1 MNKISLF
8 LIGMMLTG
16 AFSLL
21 NAQQGVNEISFGK
34 GLLNYVAKDN
44 TFSVK
49 FAPRFQSRFNT
60 VWSHDGSEYGD
71 AKHSFL
77 VRRARLKFSGWAYSP
92 KLKYKVE
99 IGLSNKDL
107 GGANSFTNN
116 APRQLLD
123 AVIMWNFAPNWS
135 LWAGQTKL
143 PGNIERVVSS
153 SSLQFIDRSI
163 LNSKFNLDRDTG
175 IQLRHKST
183 WVSTIVT
190 KEKFALSQGEGRNIT
205 TGNLGGLQYTA
216 RFELLPFGEFTKK
229 GDYFESDLQRES
241 NPKLMLGYTYNLNND
256 AVKTRSGSGSYM
268 TIPTGFYQTN
278 ITTAFVD
285 LVFKYRGWSVLS
297 EIAERSAES
306 PIVTQADG
314 IPTGDIVNTGQAVN
328 AQIGYLFNNNVEVA
342 GRFSSINY
350 DNVVGKASPKQ
361 YTLGVSKYIVGHKL
375 KVQADLTK
383 YVLDDQDEE
392 VMLRTGFE
400 FHF

>member
-1 MNKISLF
+1 
-8 LIGMMLTG
+8 MLTG

>member
-1 MNKISLF
+1 MNKISIF

-34 GLLNYVAKDN
+34 GLLNYVAKDS

-143 PGNIERVVSS
+143 PGNVERVVSS

-183 WVSTIVT
+183 WGSTIVT

-241 NPKLMLGYTYNLNND
+241 NPKLMVGYTYNLNND

-268 TIPTGFYQTN
+268 TIPTGFYQTD

-314 IPTGDIVNTGQAVN
+314 MATGDIVNTGQAVN

-383 YVLDDQDEE
+383 SVLDDQDEE

>member
-1 MNKISLF
+1 
-8 LIGMMLTG
+8 MLTG

-143 PGNIERVVSS
+143 PGNVERVVSS

-183 WVSTIVT
+183 WGSTIVT

-268 TIPTGFYQTN
+268 TIPTGFYQTD

-314 IPTGDIVNTGQAVN
+314 IATGDIVNTGQAVN

-375 KVQADLTK
+375 KVQARWDG
-383 YVLDDQDEE
+383 V
-392 VMLRTGFE
+392 
-400 FHF
+400 

>member
-1 MNKISLF
+1 
-8 LIGMMLTG
+8 MMLTG

-92 KLKYKVE
+92 KLKYKLE
-99 IGLSNKDL
+99 ISLSNKDL

-175 IQLRHKST
+175 IQLHHKST
-183 WVSTIVT
+183 WGSTIVT
-190 KEKFALSQGEGRNIT
+190 KEKFALSQGEGRNVT

-383 YVLDDQDEE
+383 SVLDDQDEE